1 MPKFFVPTNQIEK
14 DKIVIQND
22 DVNHIKN
29 VLRAKVDDK
38 IDICDYNTSKNYVCK
53 IEEIED
59 KVIRC
64 KIIEEIDSNVE
75 SEVKVSIFQGIPK
88 ADKMELVIQKSVELG
103 AYDITPIEMK
113 RCIVRIKENDK
124 EKKITRWQKISEV
137 ASKQCGRNYIP
148 KINAIG
154 KIYTIIE
161 QIKEY
166 DVVLVAYEEEKE
178 NTLKDEIKNLRENLK
193 DYCLSNENKIKIAVL
208 IGPEGGI
215 DKEEVNALEK
225 SGARIITLG
234 KRILRTE
241 TVALNILSIIM
252 YELEN

>member
-113 RCIVRIKENDK
+113 RCVVKLK
-124 EKKITRWQKISEV
+124 EKDKTKKIQRWQKISEV
-137 ASKQCGRNYIP
+137 AAKQSGRDIIP
-148 KINAIG
+148 NINN
-154 KIYTIIE
+154 IININKLCE
-161 QIKEY
+161 SLEKY
-166 DVVLVAYEEEKE
+166 DLVLVAYENEKI
-178 NTLKDEIKNLRENLK
+178 NTLKNELTKIKN
-193 DYCLSNENKIKIAVL
+193 NKKVKIAVI

-215 DKEEVNALEK
+215 DKAEIEQLEK
-225 SGARIITLG
+225 YSAKIVTLG
-234 KRILRTE
+234 NRILRTE
-241 TVALNILSIIM
+241 TVALSMLSIIM
-252 YELEN
+252 YELDS

>member
-113 RCIVRIKENDK
+113 RCVVKLK
-124 EKKITRWQKISEV
+124 EKDKTKKIQRWQKISEV
-137 ASKQCGRNYIP
+137 AAKQSGRDIIP
-148 KINAIG
+148 NINN
-154 KIYTIIE
+154 IININKLCE
-161 QIKEY
+161 SLEKY
-166 DVVLVAYEEEKE
+166 DLVLVAYENEKI
-178 NTLKDEIKNLRENLK
+178 NTLKNELTKIKN
-193 DYCLSNENKIKIAVL
+193 NKKVKIAVI

-215 DKEEVNALEK
+215 DKAEIEQLEK
-225 SGARIITLG
+225 YNAKIVTLG
-234 KRILRTE
+234 NRILRTE
-241 TVALNILSIIM
+241 TVALNMLSIIM
-252 YELEN
+252 YELDS

>member
-113 RCIVRIKENDK
+113 RCVVKLK
-124 EKKITRWQKISEV
+124 EKDKTKKIQRWQKISEV
-137 ASKQCGRNYIP
+137 AAKQSGRDIIP
-148 KINAIG
+148 RINN
-154 KIYTIIE
+154 IININKLCE
-161 QIKEY
+161 SLEKY
-166 DVVLVAYEEEKE
+166 DLVLVAYENEKF
-178 NTLKDEIKNLRENLK
+178 NTLKNELIKIKN
-193 DYCLSNENKIKIAVL
+193 NKKVKIAII

-215 DKEEVNALEK
+215 DKAEIEQLEK
-225 SGARIITLG
+225 YNAKIVTLG
-234 KRILRTE
+234 NRILRTE
-241 TVALNILSIIM
+241 TVALSMLSIIM
-252 YELEN
+252 YELDS

>member
-38 IDICDYNTSKNYVCK
+38 IDICDYNTSKNYVCE

-64 KIIEEIDSNVE
+64 KIIEQIDSNVE

-103 AYDITPIEMK
+103 AHDITPIEMK
-113 RCIVRIKENDK
+113 RCVVKLK
-124 EKKITRWQKISEV
+124 EKDKTKKIQRWQKISEV
-137 ASKQCGRNYIP
+137 AAKQSGRDIIP
-148 KINAIG
+148 RINN
-154 KIYTIIE
+154 IININKLCE
-161 QIKEY
+161 SLEKY
-166 DVVLVAYEEEKE
+166 DLVLVAYENEKI
-178 NTLKDEIKNLRENLK
+178 NTLKNELIKIKN
-193 DYCLSNENKIKIAVL
+193 NKKVKIAII

-215 DKEEVNALEK
+215 DKAEIEQLEK
-225 SGARIITLG
+225 YNAKIVTLG
-234 KRILRTE
+234 NRILRTE
-241 TVALNILSIIM
+241 TVALSMLSIIM
-252 YELEN
+252 YELDS

>member
-1 MPKFFVPTNQIEK
+1 MPKFFVPTHQIEK

-113 RCIVRIKENDK
+113 RCVVKLK
-124 EKKITRWQKISEV
+124 EKDKTKKIQRWQKISEV
-137 ASKQCGRNYIP
+137 AAKQSGRDIIP
-148 KINAIG
+148 NINN
-154 KIYTIIE
+154 IININKLCE
-161 QIKEY
+161 SLEKY
-166 DVVLVAYEEEKE
+166 DLVLVAYENEKI
-178 NTLKDEIKNLRENLK
+178 NTLKNELTKIKN
-193 DYCLSNENKIKIAVL
+193 NKKVKIAVI

-215 DKEEVNALEK
+215 DKAEIEQLEK
-225 SGARIITLG
+225 YSAKIVTLG
-234 KRILRTE
+234 NRILRTE
-241 TVALNILSIIM
+241 TVALSMLSIIM
-252 YELEN
+252 YELDS